1 MVFLT
6 VSQNSQCTQSRKL
19 CSYTALAQVSKVLAP
34 CQRFSLAPQCSQAAL
49 ARTMSS
55 IAQAV
60 QAQNDSKQHAAER
73 AQHCPPAPHNFDR
86 SYLHSDAASTR
97 WNRSPRTTIARR
109 TYLTARELVC
119 RLLTPCFRKYQPM
132 WHRHID
138 PNARAVN
145 CDSPPQAPLTVCTTC
160 NSVSPARQICKAW

>member
-1 MVFLT
+1 MLFLT
-6 VSQNSQCTQSRKL
+6 VSQNSQCTQIVLIHGFGSSLKSISSVPTLLASSAVLSSGSRTHYEQH
-19 CSYTALAQVSKVLAP
+19 SPSGAST
-34 CQRFSLAPQCSQAAL
+34 
-49 ARTMSS
+49 
-55 IAQAV
+55 
-60 QAQNDSKQHAAER
+60 NDSKQHAAER
-73 AQHCPPAPHNFDR
+73 AHHCPPAPHNFDR

-97 WNRSPRTTIARR
+97 WNRSPRTAIARR

-119 RLLTPCFRKYQPM
+119 RALTPCCQKYQPR